1 VVELEQLRQEYSSCE
16 LCSLCPKKTGINGVV
31 KSSGPVSSIAIVGEA
46 PGADE
51 DVSAQPFVGRAGRML
66 DKLLQG
72 ARIKR
77 SQVFITNAVK
87 CRPTQNKGKKNR
99 TPTIDEQESCR
110 PWLYKELE
118 IVKPKVI
125 ITLGKISTQ
134 SVLALPKNF
143 TLGEYVNQAHETH
156 LRRESCPDIITDMY
170 NVVPCWHPSYLM
182 QHGRKKFDEAVE
194 CFKTAKKMAIIGSY
208 GFPGIRNN
216 EL

>member
-1 VVELEQLRQEYSSCE
+1 MVELEQLRQEYSSCE
-16 LCSLCPKKTGINGVV
+16 LCSLCPKKTGINNVV

-51 DVSAQPFVGRAGRML
+51 DVAGQPFVGRAGRML

-99 TPTIDEQESCR
+99 TPTVDECESCR
-110 PWLYKELE
+110 PWLYREIE
-118 IVKPKVI
+118 IVRPRVI
-125 ITLGKISTQ
+125 ITLGKISTE

-143 TLGEYVNQAHETH
+143 TLGDYVNKAHETH
-156 LRRESCPDIITDMY
+156 LRKENSPEIITDMY
-170 NVVPCWHPSYLM
+170 TVVPCWHPSYLM
-182 QHGRKKFDEAVE
+182 QHGRKKFSEAVE
-194 CFKTAKKMAIIGSY
+194 CFKLAKKIIV
-208 GFPGIRNN
+208 NK
-216 EL
+216 